1 MKTFLSRHKRPL
13 RLCLS
18 LCIMAVLAVT
28 PCIPSKAAVSTNVPG
43 LTWSNDHETKNIPIT
58 MRVPVTDCEKSYS
71 TYYYDTFYE
80 GDFYFNFYASGNV
93 TPYLSTNLNYEFSVS
108 PSTALN
114 RISIKSASYTYSLI
128 VAGAEYAL
136 SEKGGWLNL
145 ISANV
150 INSYITLKVHFAGI
164 IRLEKSYHN
173 YQEPLI
179 EFNSTLGMSCALVT
193 WNCHENTD
201 TVHENYKM
209 LQQLVKGNEGIKGA
223 IDNQTNVIQGQTD
236 NIMNGY
242 DSSQGNSSLGSF
254 NEGMGKLED
263 AQSSVTDSVYDKLDD
278 LSIPTGGI
286 GDMVAGLTATAPIVS
301 SMLQAMFQASG
312 DFTIIMTVTLILT
325 IVCMLLGI
333 AKYFVR

>member
-1 MKTFLSRHKRPL
+1 MAKKMQRVIFTGLLSFF
-13 RLCLS
+13 
-18 LCIMAVLAVT
+18 AVLMFALV
-28 PCIPSKAAVSTNVPG
+28 PGFESCAAVDTNVPG

-58 MRVPVTDCEKSYS
+58 MRVPVADCEKSYS

-179 EFNSTLGMSCALVT
+179 EFNSTLGMNGALVT

-201 TVHENYKM
+201 TVNENYKM

-236 NIMNGY
+236 NIMNGF
-242 DSSQGNSSLGSF
+242 DNTAGNAAGNQLDESLGS
-254 NEGMGKLED
+254 LESAED
-263 AQSSVTDSVYDKLDD
+263 NLFGNAGSMIDFDDYKSWLNLPGILSS
-278 LSIPTGGI
+278 
-286 GDMVAGLTATAPIVS
+286 AAFVS
-301 SMLQAMFQASG
+301 SILTLIHQYSG
-312 DFTIIMTVTLILT
+312 DFGVILIVGFILFIITRILG
-325 IVCMLLGI
+325 MQHFFG
-333 AKYFVR
+333 K